1 MENRTAL
8 GYFWYNKIQQ
18 RPFYSTYTLK
28 KGKKKGWLRVEYL
41 DSNVEGL
48 KLRKIL
54 IHPTDVVKWITE
66 I

>member
-1 MENRTAL
+1 MVSKQPRQFGGKSMDKRTAL

-41 DSNVEGL
+41 DEKRRVG
-48 KLRKIL
+48 
-54 IHPTDVVKWITE
+54 
-66 I
+66 